1 MSFAFPTGPS
11 MKDKKKYKLDVQTRR
26 MNWNQVSIYFYLL
39 YCGAYSLWERYQ
51 WPHHCIMCW
60 HVLNTLM
67 VSVMLP
73 WNCFLKL
80 WSYNTVW
87 FYSHKSIAFFGKVAL
102 LCLVVSRGS
111 VRCKKPQKHDY
122 LEFNYSGSYFAPKKM
137 QCFLSELYLIFKKFV
152 GNGFIF
158 IC

>member
-1 MSFAFPTGPS
+1 M
-11 MKDKKKYKLDVQTRR
+11 
-26 MNWNQVSIYFYLL
+26 
-39 YCGAYSLWERYQ
+39 
-51 WPHHCIMCW
+51 
-60 HVLNTLM
+60 
-67 VSVMLP
+67 
-73 WNCFLKL
+73 
-80 WSYNTVW
+80 W

-158 IC
+158 IFILFLFFVSLFLKCQLKLQ